1 MNLAPGKVAAALSF
15 ALLALLLLAALL
27 ADLVAANLL
36 GFTFDE
42 VHARDSLLPSGSIS
56 IPDTRRTYDG
66 SAEAFA
72 LLDRN
77 GDGTLAVSPPQE
89 SIPGELA
96 DGKRLARGAWREWK
110 LQVQSPQ
117 ERLAGVPVHRLM
129 GRIDH
134 ADELDIDRDGQ
145 VDHRE
150 MLSSTAIFHLEKAD
164 LIAMDSDGDGQVV
177 AAEFLGAPMARRH
190 LLGTDS
196 LGRDLA
202 VRLLYGLRVT
212 LLVALCATFI
222 AFLMGAGLGLAAGF
236 LGGRIDRTLLRL
248 LEVLQAVPFIFVVI
262 LLTVATRDALVLKV
276 ETAQAQ
282 ALAQAVVLFCALGAV
297 QWFSLARYARGLGA
311 SLRNEEF
318 VLALRGMGYSTPRI
332 VVRHLLP
339 NAFLPLLAFGTLLIP
354 TLVLEEAFLSFL
366 GFGVQPPF
374 PSLGILLSDGVA
386 MLDLAPTLMVAPAFA
401 LLALTWSLH
410 VSARWLS
417 ERTGSGG
424 RP

>member
-1 MNLAPGKVAAALSF
+1 MNLAPGRVAASLSF
-15 ALLALLLLAALL
+15 ALLLLLLLAALL
-27 ADLVAANLL
+27 ADLVAANFL

-42 VHARDSLLPSGSIS
+42 VHARDSLLPPGALS

-66 SAEAFA
+66 NAEAFA

-77 GDGTLAVSPPQE
+77 GDGTLAVLHPE
-89 SIPGELA
+89 GGAPGEIA
-96 DGKRLARGAWREWK
+96 ASISLARAAWRAWK
-110 LQVQSPQ
+110 LQVQSPL
-117 ERLAGVPVHRLM
+117 ERVVGVPVERLV
-129 GRIDH
+129 
-134 ADELDIDRDGQ
+134 GQ
-145 VDHRE
+145 VEHAADLDLDQDGRVNHQE
-150 MLSSTAIFHLEKAD
+150 MLASTAVFHLREAD
-164 LIAMDSDGDGQVV
+164 MRAMDRDGDGQVV

-212 LLVALCATFI
+212 LLVALCATLI

-236 LGGRIDRTLLRL
+236 LGGRFDRTLLRL

-311 SLRNEEF
+311 SLRSAEF

-339 NAFLPLLAFGTLLIP
+339 NALLPLLAFGTLLIP

-386 MLDLAPTLMVAPAFA
+386 LLDIAPALMVAPAVA

-410 VSARWLS
+410 VAARWLS

-424 RP
+424 

>member
-1 MNLAPGKVAAALSF
+1 MNLAPGRVAVWTSCGLLVLLLVAALF
-15 ALLALLLLAALL
+15 

-42 VHARDSLLPSGSIS
+42 VHARDSLLPPGSLS
-56 IPDTRRTYDG
+56 IPNTGRTYDG
-66 SAEAFA
+66 NDEAYA

-77 GDGTLAVSPPQE
+77 GDQTLSVSPPE
-89 SIPGELA
+89 GGVPGEIA
-96 DGKRLARGAWREWK
+96 AGIRLARAAWRVWK
-110 LQVQSPQ
+110 LEVHSPDERVGGIPL
-117 ERLAGVPVHRLM
+117 ERLVGQ
-129 GRIDH
+129 IDH
-134 ADELDIDRDGQ
+134 AQDLDIDNDGRINHQ
-145 VDHRE
+145 E
-150 MLSSTAIFHLEKAD
+150 MLASTAVFHLRESD
-164 LIAMDSDGDGQVV
+164 MRAMDVDGDGQVV
-177 AAEFLGAPMARRH
+177 PAEFLGAPNARRH

-202 VRLLYGLRVT
+202 VRLFYGLRVT
-212 LLVALCATFI
+212 LLVAICATLI
-222 AFLMGAGLGLAAGF
+222 AFLMGATLGLAAGF
-236 LGGRIDRTLLRL
+236 LGGRFDTTLLRL

-276 ETAQAQ
+276 ESAQGQ

-311 SLRNEEF
+311 SLRTAEF

-332 VVRHLLP
+332 VARHLLP
-339 NAFLPLLAFGTLLIP
+339 NALVPLLAFGTLLIP

-386 MLDLAPTLMVAPAFA
+386 MLELAPALMVAPALT

-410 VSARWLS
+410 VAARWLS

-424 RP
+424 GA